1 MKKLIFSILILS
13 MLIVPVMAED
23 ITAPPAPD
31 EAEIYMPTEPQTFSE
46 GLLHIIGKAIAA
58 MEPGLAE
65 AGKLCASVVAVAL
78 LCVITHQLSGQTK
91 SISDLVATI
100 LLAVLLLSPTN
111 ALIGLGRETIE
122 NLSAYGKLFV
132 PVLTTSLAAQGA
144 ITTSA
149 ALYAATTAF
158 AAILNGL
165 ISNFIVPL
173 LYIYLCLAIVNSV
186 LADESLKRLR
196 EFAKWITV
204 WSLKAIMYG
213 YTAYMTI
220 TGVISG
226 SVDASA
232 LKATK
237 LAISSAVPVIGG
249 LLSDASETILVGA
262 GVMKNTVGIYGL
274 FVVISLFI
282 GPFLKIGVQYLLMKL
297 TNAVTG
303 IFASKQIVELL
314 NDFTE
319 AMGMLLSMI
328 GVQTLLLIVSTV
340 CFMRGVT

>member
-1 MKKLIFSILILS
+1 MRKLIFGILILS
-13 MLIVPVMAED
+13 MLAMPVMAED

-31 EAEIYMPTEPQTFSE
+31 EAEIYMPSEPQTFSE
-46 GLLHIIGKAIAA
+46 GLLYIIRKAVGSI
-58 MEPGLAE
+58 EPELAE

-78 LCVITHQLSGQTK
+78 LCIMTQQFSGNAK
-91 SISDLVATI
+91 SVSDLVATI
-100 LLAVLLLSPTN
+100 LIAVLLFLPTN
-111 ALIGLGRETIE
+111 VLIGLGRQTIE
-122 NLSAYGKLFV
+122 NLSAYVKLFV
-132 PVLTTSLAAQGA
+132 PVMTTAMAAQGG
-144 ITTSA
+144 ITASA
-149 ALYAATTAF
+149 ALYGATTAF

-173 LYIYLCLAIVNSV
+173 LYIYLCLSTVNSV

-196 EFAKWITV
+196 DFAKWITV
-204 WSLKAIMYG
+204 WSMKAIMYV

-226 SVDASA
+226 NVDASA

-274 FVVISLFI
+274 FVMISLWI
-282 GPFLKIGVQYLLMKL
+282 GPFLKIGVQYLLLKL
-297 TNAVTG
+297 TGAVAS
-303 IFASKQIVELL
+303 IFASKQTTELL
-314 NDFTE
+314 NDFTV

>member
-1 MKKLIFSILILS
+1 M
-13 MLIVPVMAED
+13 
-23 ITAPPAPD
+23 
-31 EAEIYMPTEPQTFSE
+31 
-46 GLLHIIGKAIAA
+46 
-58 MEPGLAE
+58 
-65 AGKLCASVVAVAL
+65 
-78 LCVITHQLSGQTK
+78 
-91 SISDLVATI
+91 
-100 LLAVLLLSPTN
+100 
-111 ALIGLGRETIE
+111 
-122 NLSAYGKLFV
+122 
-132 PVLTTSLAAQGA
+132 
-144 ITTSA
+144 
-149 ALYAATTAF
+149 
-158 AAILNGL
+158 

-186 LADESLKRLR
+186 LEDESLKRLR

-204 WSLKAIMYG
+204 WSLKVIMYG
-213 YTAYMTI
+213 YTAYMTV

-282 GPFLKIGVQYLLMKL
+282 GPFLKIGVQYLLMKI

-319 AMGMLLSMI
+319 TMGMILSMI

-340 CFMRGVT
+340 CFMRGVA

>member
-1 MKKLIFSILILS
+1 
-13 MLIVPVMAED
+13 
-23 ITAPPAPD
+23 
-31 EAEIYMPTEPQTFSE
+31 
-46 GLLHIIGKAIAA
+46 
-58 MEPGLAE
+58 
-65 AGKLCASVVAVAL
+65 
-78 LCVITHQLSGQTK
+78 
-91 SISDLVATI
+91 
-100 LLAVLLLSPTN
+100 
-111 ALIGLGRETIE
+111 
-122 NLSAYGKLFV
+122 
-132 PVLTTSLAAQGA
+132 
-144 ITTSA
+144 
-149 ALYAATTAF
+149 
-158 AAILNGL
+158 
-165 ISNFIVPL
+165 
-173 LYIYLCLAIVNSV
+173 
-186 LADESLKRLR
+186 
-196 EFAKWITV
+196 
-204 WSLKAIMYG
+204 MYG
-213 YTAYMTI
+213 YTAYMTV

-282 GPFLKIGVQYLLMKL
+282 GPFLKIGVQYLLMKI

-303 IFASKQIVELL
+303 VFASKQIVELL

-319 AMGMLLSMI
+319 TMGMILSMI